1 VFFDCLVPAET
12 LSKAGFAGRVAGQ
25 MSKIALAIAAHPDDI
40 EFMMAGTLLLLKE
53 AGYETHYLNLA
64 SGSCGTTEH
73 DAKTIKRIR
82 LREAKAAAAILGA
95 RFHPPLVD
103 DLEILYELPL
113 LRRVAAVVRAVRP
126 TVLLTHSPSDYME
139 DHTNAC
145 RLAVSAAFARGAP
158 NFKSIPPRA
167 AMSGEVT
174 VYHALPHSLRD
185 PLRRRIPCGSFVNI
199 ASVLPAKLAALE
211 AHQSQRQ
218 WLASTQKF
226 DSFVRTMVDIARKVG
241 RMSGRFKHAEGWRR
255 HLHHGFCDPKADPLR
270 DLGRNYLINKRYERS
285 LEAA

>member
-1 VFFDCLVPAET
+1 
-12 LSKAGFAGRVAGQ
+12 

-40 EFMMAGTLLLLKE
+40 EFMMAGTLLLLQR
-53 AGYETHYLNLA
+53 AGYEIHCLNLA

-82 LREAKAAAAILGA
+82 LREAREAAAILGA

-103 DLEILYELPL
+103 DLEILYQLPL
-113 LRRVAAVVRAVRP
+113 VRRVAAIVREVHP

-145 RLAVSAAFARGAP
+145 RLAVTAAFVRGAP
-158 NFKSIPPRA
+158 NFKSVPARPA
-167 AMSGEVT
+167 VGGEVT

-185 PLRRRIPCGSFVNI
+185 GLRRRIPCGSFVNI
-199 ASVLPAKLAALE
+199 TSVLPVKRAALE
-211 AHQSQRQ
+211 AHQSQRH
-218 WLASTQKF
+218 WLASSQKF
-226 DSFVRTMVDIARKVG
+226 DSYVTTMVHIAREVG
-241 RMSGRFKHAEGWRR
+241 RMTGRFKHAEGWRR

-270 DLGRNYLINKRYERS
+270 DLGKDYLINPR
-285 LEAA
+285 